1 MNSREKIVRLLRDH
15 FGQYLSGQ
23 QISQSLHISRAAVW
37 KQIELLR
44 AAGFE
49 IDARRAQGY
58 CLRSLPDLLQ
68 ADDIRRD
75 LATKVVGRQV
85 DCVKQLSSTN
95 LIAREAAADG
105 APEGLVVLADSQS
118 AGRGRLGRNWASPE
132 GVNIYCSV
140 LLRPQL
146 SLSDAPQLTFLTA
159 VATAEVLEEV
169 CGLNAR
175 VKWPNDVLVN
185 GRKIAGLLNE
195 LGAET
200 EQIHFLVMGIGINV
214 NMCADQF
221 PADLRYPATSVML
234 ETGKAQ
240 ARLPLVRALLRRI
253 DELYHQLLAEG
264 FGPLRRRWEAR
275 FDLLDRQVEVD
286 QGHEIISGVVA
297 GLDPDGALRLFLPDG
312 RSERILA
319 GDVRPVGR

>member
-1 MNSREKIVRLLRDH
+1 MSSREKIVRLLRDH
-15 FGQYLSGQ
+15 CGEYLSGQ
-23 QISQSLHISRAAVW
+23 EISNALKISRAAVW
-37 KQIELLR
+37 KQIEQLR

-58 CLRSLPDLLQ
+58 CLQGFPDVLL
-68 ADDIRRD
+68 ADEILAG

-85 DCVKQLSSTN
+85 NCVKQLNSTN
-95 LIAREAAADG
+95 LTAREAAG
-105 APEGLVVLADSQS
+105 AGAREGLVVLADHQS
-118 AGRGRLGRNWASPE
+118 SGRGRLGRNWASPE

-146 SLSDAPQLTFLTA
+146 PPPDAPQLTFLSA
-159 VATAEVLEEV
+159 VATAEVLDEV

-175 VKWPNDVLVN
+175 VKWPNDVLIN
-185 GRKIAGLLNE
+185 GKKIAGLLNE

-200 EQIHFLVMGIGINV
+200 EQIHFLVLGIGINV
-214 NMCADQF
+214 NMAADQF

-234 ETGKAQ
+234 ETGSTQ

-253 DELYHQLLAEG
+253 DELYHDLMIQG

-286 QGHEIISGVVA
+286 QGQQVVRGVVA
-297 GLDPDGALRLFLPDG
+297 GLDADGALRLLLPDG

-319 GDVRPVGR
+319 GDVRPVDR

>member
-15 FGQYLSGQ
+15 SGEYLSGR
-23 QISQSLHISRAAVW
+23 QISQSLQISRAAVW
-37 KQIELLR
+37 KQIEQLR

-58 CLRSLPDLLQ
+58 CLRSLPDLLLV
-68 ADDIRRD
+68 DDIMRD
-75 LATKVVGRQV
+75 LATKVVGQQV
-85 DCVKQLSSTN
+85 DCVKKLSSTN
-95 LIAREAAADG
+95 LTAREAAAAG

-146 SLSDAPQLTFLTA
+146 SPQDAPQLTFLSA
-159 VATAEVLEEV
+159 VATAEVLDEV

-185 GRKIAGLLNE
+185 GRKIPGLLNE

-200 EQIHFLVMGIGINV
+200 EQIHFLVLGIGLNV
-214 NMCADQF
+214 NMSADQF

-234 ETGKAQ
+234 ETGTTQ

-253 DELYHQLLAEG
+253 DELYHDLLAEG

-275 FDLLDRQVEVD
+275 FDFLDRQVEVD
-286 QGHEIISGVVA
+286 QGQRIISGVVA
-297 GLDPDGALRLFLPDG
+297 GLDTDGALRLFLPDG

>member
-1 MNSREKIVRLLRDH
+1 LSSREKIVRLLRAH
-15 FGQYLSGQ
+15 PGEYLSGQ
-23 QISQSLHISRAAVW
+23 EISTSLKISRAAVW
-37 KQIELLR
+37 KHVEHLR

-49 IDARRAQGY
+49 IAARRAQGY
-58 CLRSLPDLLQ
+58 CLRSLPDLLL
-68 ADDIRRD
+68 ADDIMRD
-75 LATKVVGRQV
+75 LATKVVGREI
-85 DCVKQLSSTN
+85 DCLKQLSSTN
-95 LIAREAAADG
+95 LIAREAAAAG

-118 AGRGRLGRNWASPE
+118 AGRGRLGRNWTSPE
-132 GVNIYCSV
+132 GVNLYASV

-146 SLSDAPQLTFLTA
+146 SPLDAPQLTFLSA
-159 VATAEVLEEV
+159 VATAEVLDEV

-200 EQIHFLVMGIGINV
+200 EQIHFLVLGIGLNV
-214 NMCADQF
+214 NMSADQF

-234 ETGKAQ
+234 ETGTTQ

-253 DELYHQLLAEG
+253 DELYHDLLAEG

-286 QGHEIISGVVA
+286 QGQQIITGVVA
-297 GLDPDGALRLFLPDG
+297 GLDTDGALRLFLPDG

-319 GDVRPVGR
+319 GDLRPVGR